1 MPLLFGDVVFDLASG
16 HNMLSGDALV
26 RILAMSPDSVQRCI
40 FVTGVAGIYT
50 REPMVFD
57 DAILARQ
64 LRCSSAD
71 TDQGVCD
78 EPDAKGVMGSKWH
91 CHTDDTQR
99 FVQFPITAVGATL
112 HQHHRRITITEHNHR
127 IQEVIRVEFFL
138 IVRRTASMG
147 TVVIKLGGAAI
158 TDKAK
163 ENTLSPNLDTL
174 VDKVAR
180 IYQTQVLPQGRS
192 MVLVHGTGPFGNIR
206 TCWVTM
212 AAHEPTNHGC
222 QASAIN
228 RQQHRERHTVPTSTM
243 SIREPQIMELHSEVL
258 RRLENH
264 RALLPVFGL
273 TANVNKTYHGEISA
287 ESRTQLIKRV
297 RECLSRHLNPVIV
310 GETAFDVALGTTIV
324 SGDAL
329 MHVLAT
335 GLETVQRCVFVTDV
349 AGLYTKDPKI
359 FANATLVRQVRH
371 NSAGQDQGRGCSEG
385 SQVTEAMC
393 SKLQWVNYIMR
404 DAPHVS
410 EVVICQVSDVDR
422 VLAVAGH
429 GSGASDDDTR
439 SWTSVVRKPT
449 SAIPICSLILPT
461 NS

>member
-1 MPLLFGDVVFDLASG
+1 
-16 HNMLSGDALV
+16 
-26 RILAMSPDSVQRCI
+26 
-40 FVTGVAGIYT
+40 
-50 REPMVFD
+50 
-57 DAILARQ
+57 
-64 LRCSSAD
+64 
-71 TDQGVCD
+71 
-78 EPDAKGVMGSKWH
+78 
-91 CHTDDTQR
+91 
-99 FVQFPITAVGATL
+99 
-112 HQHHRRITITEHNHR
+112 
-127 IQEVIRVEFFL
+127 
-138 IVRRTASMG
+138 MG

-163 ENTLSPNLDTL
+163 ENTLSPDLDTL
-174 VDKVAR
+174 VDKLAR
-180 IYQTQVLPQGRS
+180 IYQTQLLPQGRS
-192 MVLVHGTGPFGNIR
+192 MVLVHGTGTFGNIR

-212 AAHEPTNHGC
+212 AAHEHNN
-222 QASAIN
+222 N
-228 RQQHRERHTVPTSTM
+228 RCHAKERSNSHRPALLPQHRERHTVPTATM
-243 SIREPQIMELHSEVL
+243 STREPRIMELHSEVL

-264 RALLPVFGL
+264 RARLPVFGL

-287 ESRTQLIKRV
+287 ESRAQLISRV
-297 RECLSRHLNPVIV
+297 RQCLSRNLIPVIV

-371 NSAGQDQGRGCSEG
+371 SSAGQDQSRGCSEG

-404 DAPHVS
+404 DALHVS

-429 GSGASDDDTR
+429 ESGASDDDTR
-439 SWTSVVRKPT
+439 SWTSVVRKST

>member
-1 MPLLFGDVVFDLASG
+1 
-16 HNMLSGDALV
+16 
-26 RILAMSPDSVQRCI
+26 
-40 FVTGVAGIYT
+40 
-50 REPMVFD
+50 
-57 DAILARQ
+57 
-64 LRCSSAD
+64 
-71 TDQGVCD
+71 
-78 EPDAKGVMGSKWH
+78 
-91 CHTDDTQR
+91 
-99 FVQFPITAVGATL
+99 
-112 HQHHRRITITEHNHR
+112 
-127 IQEVIRVEFFL
+127 
-138 IVRRTASMG
+138 MG

-174 VDKVAR
+174 VDEMAR

-192 MVLVHGTGPFGNIR
+192 MGFVHGTGTFGNIR

-222 QASAIN
+222 HAKERGHIHRPALLP
-228 RQQHRERHTVPTSTM
+228 QHRERHTVPTSTM
-243 SIREPQIMELHSEVL
+243 STREPRIMELHSEVL

-264 RALLPVFGL
+264 RARLPVFGL

-287 ESRTQLIKRV
+287 ESRTQLIKRSSLDP
-297 RECLSRHLNPVIV
+297 RDV

-335 GLETVQRCVFVTDV
+335 GLETVRRCVFVTDV

-410 EVVICQVSDVDR
+410 EVVICQVSDADR

-429 GSGASDDDTR
+429 GSSASDDDTR